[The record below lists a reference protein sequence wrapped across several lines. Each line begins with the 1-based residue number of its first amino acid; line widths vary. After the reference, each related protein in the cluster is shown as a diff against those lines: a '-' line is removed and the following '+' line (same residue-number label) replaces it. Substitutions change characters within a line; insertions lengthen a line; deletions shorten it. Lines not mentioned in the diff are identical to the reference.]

1 MTEQEFD
8 NLEWQFSS
16 HLSTQDYHSTI
27 DKCKTIPN
35 LFRCTKVNYKDG
47 EPSNR
52 GGYTHYMLAD
62 KVYKSKQKLLEAI
75 TMSNKTYCGE
85 CDNFLYEDIDG
96 YGICGKTNEECRC
109 SDKCHLTN
117 GKP

>member
-8 NLEWQFSS
+8 NLEWQFNS

-27 DKCKTIPN
+27 DKCKTIPT

-47 EPSNR
+47 EPSKR
-52 GGYTHYMLAD
+52 GGYTHYMLDD

-75 TMSNKTYCGE
+75 DEEVKTY
-85 CDNFLYEDIDG
+85 
-96 YGICGKTNEECRC
+96 GIIWLNRQLLLKE
-109 SDKCHLTN
+109 K
-117 GKP
+117 

>member
-8 NLEWQFSS
+8 NLEWQFNS

-35 LFRCTKVNYKDG
+35 LYRCTKVNYKDG
-47 EPSNR
+47 EPSKR
-52 GGYTHYMLAD
+52 GGYTHYMLDD

-75 TMSNKTYCGE
+75 DEAKHRGMSWSVYLGDTLTCDESGE
-85 CDNFLYEDIDG
+85 PIKVERI
-96 YGICGKTNEECRC
+96 E
-109 SDKCHLTN
+109 
-117 GKP
+117 